1 MAAITTC
8 RHRPQHHEQLM
19 LVPQVVFRLGCPEP
33 CHSNRDS
40 SRVTHIQQVPVEETC
55 GSCRMVFTGHWIT
68 EPYQKPVLSSITD
81 SLIHSEPIVMKC

>member
-40 SRVTHIQQVPVEETC
+40 SRVTTYSRFLLRRHAVPAVWSSLDT
-55 GSCRMVFTGHWIT
+55 GSQNPTRNRSLVALLT
-68 EPYQKPVLSSITD
+68 VLSTL
-81 SLIHSEPIVMKC
+81 SLS